1 MSKIMEAINKVAESF
16 EMLKKTQDEQLAEE
30 RKGNEAR
37 AAELGRTLEKISA
50 DLQANVKARDEA
62 TRRQATLADRLEIL
76 EALNDRPG
84 KTAQDKIRSEH
95 KELMVQWLRSGGQD
109 QECEKKAR
117 ELSLK
122 AREMKDVVVGQ
133 NLHGGFAVPEEI
145 SREVDKLLLKTS
157 EIVANVKSVNV
168 STPDYKELISING
181 VTYNWSSETG
191 TRSAT
196 LNPTLRECAVTH
208 GELYAY
214 VSASNWSLQDM
225 FFNVESWL
233 VENLVEGFAKGLDA
247 AVFNGNGSS
256 RPTGMTNTAVSSSDD
271 YASPMRSAAAYQYE
285 YIRTAGSSPFTTA
298 GITADSII
306 NLVYKLNPRYRG
318 GAKFAA
324 NTVTQGHIRKLKG
337 SDNNYLW
344 QPGLQMGQP
353 DRLMG
358 YEVFTWEDLGAP
370 TTANAL
376 PVAFGD
382 FKKGYTL
389 ALIQGMQIIRD
400 QVSVPGY
407 TKFYVSRRFGG
418 IPTNN
423 DAVKFLKVA
432 LS

>member
-1 MSKIMEAINKVAESF
+1 MSDIKQAIEAVGEKF
-16 EMLKKTQDEQLAEE
+16 
-30 RKGNEAR
+30 
-37 AAELGRTLEKISA
+37 AELKEHNEKMLDAERAGREAEAKQLSATLDKISESLGEA
-50 DLQANVKARDEA
+50 VKARKEA
-62 TRRQATLADRLEIL
+62 ERRQATLADRVEIL
-76 EALNDRPG
+76 EAVNDRPG
-84 KTAQDKIRSEH
+84 KTAQDKIRNEH
-95 KELMVQWLRSGGQD
+95 KALMIEWLRSGGQD
-109 QECEKKAR
+109 QDAVKKAQ
-117 ELSLK
+117 ELNLK
-122 AREMKDVVVGQ
+122 AREYKDVVVGQ

-145 SREVDKLLLKTS
+145 SREVDKLLLKSS

-168 STPDYKELISING
+168 STPDYKELVSING

-196 LNPTLRECAVTH
+196 VNPTLRECAVTH

-214 VSASNWSLQDM
+214 VSASNWSLQDI

-233 VENLVEGFAKGLDA
+233 VENLVEGFAKGLDLA
-247 AVFNGNGSS
+247 IFNGNGSS
-256 RPTGMTNTAVSSSDD
+256 RPTGMTNSAPTSSDD
-271 YASPMRSAAAYQYE
+271 YASPMRAASVYE
-285 YIRTAGSSPFTTA
+285 YIAIPTAGSSPFTTN
-298 GITADSII
+298 GITPDSII
-306 NLVYKLNPRYRG
+306 NLVYSLNPKYRG
-318 GAKFAA
+318 GSKFAA
-324 NTVTQGHIRKLKG
+324 NTVTQGHIRKMKG

-344 QPGLQMGQP
+344 QPGMQQGQP

-382 FKKGYTL
+382 FKKAYSL
-389 ALIQGMQIIRD
+389 ALIQGMQIVRD
-400 QVSVPGY
+400 QVTVPGY

-423 DAVKFLKVA
+423 DAVKFLKCS